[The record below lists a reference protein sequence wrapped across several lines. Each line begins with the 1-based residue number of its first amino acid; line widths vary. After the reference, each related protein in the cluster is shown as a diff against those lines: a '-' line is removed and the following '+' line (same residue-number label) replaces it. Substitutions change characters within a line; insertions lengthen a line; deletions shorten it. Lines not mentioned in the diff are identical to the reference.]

1 MSDFDDIQ
9 FKDTKVQILK
19 LKLKKDDIIVIK
31 SESITPRMIQAFK
44 GFCDENEIKN
54 NTIFL
59 NKLIDISTTD
69 LESLIKQLKEKK
81 KKDGKKL
88 INNTID
94 FPNVKEIEK

>member
-59 NKLIDISTTD
+59 NKHP
-69 LESLIKQLKEKK
+69 
-81 KKDGKKL
+81 
-88 INNTID
+88 IN
-94 FPNVKEIEK
+94 